1 MAYMRLGDLLISTGA
16 ISREQLEQALELQ
29 KGTKQRLGDVLIQ
42 NGFITE
48 KRLIDALKIQL
59 GIEFIDLTKV
69 SLPIELAKF
78 VPKNI
83 ARRFCVVPVA
93 AAADTLYLAMSD
105 PLDFMAQEEVKAA
118 SRKRVIPMIATR
130 KAVEQAI
137 GRLYSNEGTAKIVEE
152 MKREVGVDIDAAP
165 GPPRGSS
172 RRATPPPP
180 SSLSTPSSSGPLTSG
195 PATSIWSRRQR
206 KWWCGCAWTV
216 CCTRCSPFP
225 PI

>member
-1 MAYMRLGDLLISTGA
+1 MAYMRLGDLLVSTGA

-48 KRLIDALKIQL
+48 KSLIDALKIQL

-83 ARRFCVVPVA
+83 ARRFCVVPVR
-93 AAADTLYLAMSD
+93 AAADALYLAMSD

-118 SRKRVIPMIATR
+118 LRDILAEMISDDAGVRKRLRVVCMAGGELVSKAAKEEDSVYSLYYDFHEPLHKIAGHR
-130 KAVEQAI
+130 VLAVNRGEREEFLKVSIRFDREKAL
-137 GRLYSNEGTAKIVEE
+137 RIV
-152 MKREVGVDIDAAP
+152 
-165 GPPRGSS
+165 
-172 RRATPPPP
+172 
-180 SSLSTPSSSGPLTSG
+180 
-195 PATSIWSRRQR
+195 
-206 KWWCGCAWTV
+206 
-216 CCTRCSPFP
+216 
-225 PI
+225 